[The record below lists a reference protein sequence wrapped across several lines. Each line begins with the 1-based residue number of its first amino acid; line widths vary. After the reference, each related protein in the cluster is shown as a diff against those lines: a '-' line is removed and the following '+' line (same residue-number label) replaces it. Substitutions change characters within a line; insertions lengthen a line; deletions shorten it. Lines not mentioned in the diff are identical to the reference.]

1 MIYIVCGV
9 SGSGKTTI
17 GKKFAEIVNCFFFDA
32 DDFHPQENIDKMK
45 NQIPLEDEDR
55 AEWLEILSNKL
66 ADWEKEYDNV
76 VLACSALK
84 EKYRRKLVQ
93 NIENNVV
100 FIYLK
105 VDLETVSKRLSARE
119 NHFFPVGLLQSQ
131 FDILEE
137 TNEFIEIDAKQEIDV
152 ICDEIIGRVSK

>member
-17 GKKFAEIVNCFFFDA
+17 GKKIAEIVNCFFFDA
-32 DDFHPQENIDKMK
+32 DDFHPQENINKMK
-45 NQIPLEDEDR
+45 NQTPLEDEDR
-55 AEWLEILSNKL
+55 AEWLEILSHKL

-105 VDLETVSKRLSARE
+105 IDIETVSKRLSARE
-119 NHFFPVGLLQSQ
+119 NHFFPVALLQSQ

-137 TNEFIEIDAKQEIDV
+137 TNDVIEIDATQATNAIFNEISER
-152 ICDEIIGRVSK
+152 ISK